1 MFTENV
7 SRLRRLVEGA
17 RHAEKPL
24 VFSIPGS
31 GLSAISA
38 VKGGIPFLVVL
49 NSGIYRISGVNS
61 YASFLPFGNANE
73 QTEELIR
80 SQILPQLPSDPF
92 GCRHAC
98 RGSFMPGTGTFQT
111 SEEPWCGWNHQLAP
125 CKYESGIFL

>member
-38 VKGGIPFLVVL
+38 VKGGFLSSL
-49 NSGIYRISGVNS
+49 
-61 YASFLPFGNANE
+61 F
-73 QTEELIR
+73 
-80 SQILPQLPSDPF
+80 
-92 GCRHAC
+92 
-98 RGSFMPGTGTFQT
+98 
-111 SEEPWCGWNHQLAP
+111 
-125 CKYESGIFL
+125 